1 MDPVAIGRGR
11 GMRPRREKPQ
21 VVGLNVLSVGDVM
34 EVSSGRLWELVL
46 VVARWI
52 TQLGTV
58 QGRNK
63 VADRA
68 QVGVI
73 PGDVTIVERH
83 DISNENVPNSK
94 QNRRRAAVRQ
104 ASQARAG
111 ARPLSQGFTSCPR
124 TRTRLNRSSR
134 SLVIILGL
142 FFFNSVELHGTEPRT
157 D

>member
-1 MDPVAIGRGR
+1 MIGRGK
-11 GMRPRREKPQ
+11 GTRPRRVEPQ

-34 EVSSGRLWELVL
+34 EASAGRLWELAP

-63 VADRA
+63 AADRA

-73 PGDVTIVERH
+73 PGDVTIVGRR
-83 DISNENVPNSK
+83 DISNENVPNFK
-94 QNRRRAAVRQ
+94 QNRRRAAGRQ
-104 ASQARAG
+104 VSQARAG
-111 ARPLSQGFTSCPR
+111 ARPLRQGFTSCPR
-124 TRTRLNRSSR
+124 TRTKRNRSSR
-134 SLVIILGL
+134 SPVITLSL

>member
-1 MDPVAIGRGR
+1 MCLLVVPVVIGRGK
-11 GMRPRREKPQ
+11 GTRPRRVEPQ
-21 VVGLNVLSVGDVM
+21 VVGLNVVSVGDVM
-34 EVSSGRLWELVL
+34 EASVGRQWELAP

-63 VADRA
+63 AADRA

-83 DISNENVPNSK
+83 DNLNENVPNSK
-94 QNRRRAAVRQ
+94 QDRRKAAVRQ

-111 ARPLSQGFTSCPR
+111 AKPLRQGFTSCPR
-124 TRTRLNRSSR
+124 TRMILNRSNR
-134 SLVIILGL
+134 SLVMILGL
-142 FFFNSVELHGTEPRT
+142 FFSIQ
-157 D
+157 